1 MRLQLVACPPT
12 AFDHLHG
19 AELVKPFVT
28 DSKAWTNTFDEIAAK
43 AKNVRVGLEER
54 GIKLRAGSALWQL
67 LRQADTLSLVWA
79 EGGKPR
85 NEVVWDTLHVNRLA
99 DVVTNLLDEPGIEM
113 ALTRMAG
120 SVMQPDDRRVSQG
133 KAAFWELVLLSFLKD
148 RGFSVKAAEPDI
160 LVDFGFG
167 DYPIACKKSWSEKG
181 IEDHVRKAAKQLAPF
196 RNGGVIA
203 LNLDD
208 LVPSGHGLAV
218 PTLEQA
224 SLKLSRAQQS
234 FIEKHKGLL
243 AKAVIE
249 GKCEGFIISTTVNAV
264 LTEEETQPNLV
275 SNFTVWSGTESPEV
289 TKRFLAFQHAVSI

>member
-1 MRLQLVACPPT
+1 ML
-12 AFDHLHG
+12 
-19 AELVKPFVT
+19 FVT
-28 DSKAWTNTFDEIAAK
+28 DSKAWTDTFDEVSAK
-43 AKNVRVGLEER
+43 ANQVRVGLKDL

-79 EGGKPR
+79 QGGKPG

-99 DVVTNLLDEPGIEM
+99 DAVINLLDEPGIEL
-113 ALTRMAG
+113 ALKRMAG
-120 SVMQPDDRRVSQG
+120 SVMQPEDRSFSQG
-133 KAAFWELVLLSFLKD
+133 KAALWELILLSFLKN

-167 DYPIACKKSWSEKG
+167 EYPIACKKSWSEKG
-181 IEDHVRKAAKQLAPF
+181 VEDHIRKAAKQLAPF
-196 RNGGVIA
+196 RNGGLIA

-208 LVPSGHGLAV
+208 LVPPGYGLTV
-218 PTLEQA
+218 PTLDQA
-224 SLKLSRAQQS
+224 GIKLSLAQQA

-264 LTEEETQPNLV
+264 LTEEKTQPNLV
-275 SNFTVWSGTESPEV
+275 SNFTVWSDTGSPEV
-289 TKRFLAFQHAVSI
+289 SDRFIAFQHAVSV